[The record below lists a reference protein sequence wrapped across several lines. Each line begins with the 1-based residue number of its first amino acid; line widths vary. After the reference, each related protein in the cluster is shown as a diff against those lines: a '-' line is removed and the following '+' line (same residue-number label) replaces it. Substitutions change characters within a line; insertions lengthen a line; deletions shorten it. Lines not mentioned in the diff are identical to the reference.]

1 MRVRTL
7 LDLRAM
13 QDGGRLVPTFE
24 DVINGLEAAR
34 TWRGE
39 DVNKSQIDEDH
50 AIRCI
55 EDACRKRMA
64 QYAKEY
70 ESFKAGGPSFMA
82 NDTMAAL
89 SVARKQ
95 SL

>member
-1 MRVRTL
+1 M

-13 QDGGRLVPTFE
+13 QDGGRLAPLFE

-39 DVNKSQIDEDH
+39 HVNKSDIDEDH

-64 QYAKEY
+64 RYTKEY
-70 ESFKAGGPSFMA
+70 ESLKAGAPSFMA

-95 SL
+95 NP